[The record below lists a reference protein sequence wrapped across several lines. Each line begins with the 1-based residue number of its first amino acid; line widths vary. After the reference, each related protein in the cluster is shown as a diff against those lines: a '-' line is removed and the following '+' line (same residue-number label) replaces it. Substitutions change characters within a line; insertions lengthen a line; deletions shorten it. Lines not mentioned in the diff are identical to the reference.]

1 MFSRQCAVNP
11 SLSPCIFEY
20 AYFAR
25 PDSVLDGVS
34 VYRSRLEMGARLAQ
48 VVKDQYPNHD
58 IDVVMPIPD
67 TGRAAALQCAYG
79 LGVPY
84 REGFIKNRYIARTFI
99 MPNQKARENTVRRKL
114 NPLNFE
120 MQGRNILFVD
130 DSIVRGTTSKKLVT
144 MARRAGAK
152 KVYFASAAP
161 AIRHP
166 NVYGIDMPVREE
178 LIAYGRDEEQ
188 VAEAIGAD
196 WMIYLPLD
204 QLEKSVLACVP
215 GSGVKSVTGIDGC
228 ALSPRHKPAATG
240 GSSSTSSG
248 LKRPLPMKVL
258 ELSAVLSADAEREAG
273 SQSSSEEKPESP
285 RLPPRMGQD
294 LPQPGFSRL
303 SQFDTSAF
311 SGIYVTGDIDEAY
324 FERLARTRTD
334 AAMMRKNSL
343 VAKGHDVVGIHN
355 RK

>member
-1 MFSRQCAVNP
+1 MFSRQCAENP
-11 SLSPCIFEY
+11 KLSPCIFEY

-25 PDSVLDGVS
+25 PDSILDGVS
-34 VYRSRLEMGARLAQ
+34 VYRSRLEMGARLAK
-48 VVKDQYPNHD
+48 VVQAQYPDHD

-99 MPNQKARENTVRRKL
+99 MPNQKQREMTVRRKL

-144 MARRAGAK
+144 MAREAGAK

-166 NVYGIDMPVREE
+166 NVYGIDMPVRKE
-178 LIAYGRDEEQ
+178 LLAHGRDET
-188 VAEAIGAD
+188 AIAKCIGAD

-204 QLEKSVLACVP
+204 QLEASVLACVP
-215 GSGVKSVTGIDGC
+215 GSGVKSVTGIDQC
-228 ALSPRHKPAATG
+228 DLSPRLRPAATNCQNEPITRLSLSETSCG
-240 GSSSTSSG
+240 KRLSSSDSAN
-248 LKRPLPMKVL
+248 RP
-258 ELSAVLSADAEREAG
+258 G
-273 SQSSSEEKPESP
+273 SP
-285 RLPPRMGQD
+285 RLPVRELED
-294 LPQPGFSRL
+294 QPGCNFSRIT
-303 SQFDTSAF
+303 QFDTSSF
-311 SGIYVTGDIDEAY
+311 SGVYVTGDIDEPY
-324 FERLARTRTD
+324 FARLEKTRTD
-334 AAMMRKNSL
+334 EIMMRKNSL

-355 RK
+355 K